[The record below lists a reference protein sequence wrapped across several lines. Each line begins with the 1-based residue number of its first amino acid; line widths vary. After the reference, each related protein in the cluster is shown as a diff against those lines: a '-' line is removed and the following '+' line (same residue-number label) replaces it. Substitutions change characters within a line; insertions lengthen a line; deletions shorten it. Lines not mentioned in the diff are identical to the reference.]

1 MRVAGGWAR
10 AALPALAL
18 LLGCAAPGH
27 AAEPNPTSPPQ
38 ASPDGTATPQ
48 ADALALVRQMAE
60 RDPSRSFLGSFR
72 TGMINTLVERSK
84 LTPQQATRVV
94 DEDFMPIYQA
104 HFGEFETKLA
114 AIWAKHFTPAEIT
127 GLRDILKDPSPQ
139 HQEIFKGTSLGR
151 KFVGELPEINH
162 ETALAAREW
171 GTPLTCTAFEQ
182 HGPDLVKMGVDPALV
197 RLPPGACPH

>member
-1 MRVAGGWAR
+1 MRIAGGWAR

-139 HQEIFKGTSLGR
+139 HQEMR
-151 KFVGELPEINH
+151 H
-162 ETALAAREW
+162 AAL
-171 GTPLTCTAFEQ
+171 
-182 HGPDLVKMGVDPALV
+182 
-197 RLPPGACPH
+197 